1 MYANYKAY
9 DYYTLEDMD
18 SKPLG
23 FQEPFRF
30 DSYEEA
36 YECMVEEY
44 IYEKEKEKGYSF
56 YRIRKHMVVEYD
68 DSNGHHMNERI
79 EYA

>member
-1 MYANYKAY
+1 MKIAV
-9 DYYTLEDMD
+9 
-18 SKPLG
+18 LG
-23 FQEPFRF
+23 AGVSGLTVARQLKEKGN
-30 DSYEEA
+30 D
-36 YECMVEEY
+36 VY